1 MGSMKNESGEIKGKK
16 GKVEEG
22 RKGEKEH
29 GHVTQLKEKERK
41 MGKRGRE
48 AKVLTA

>member
-1 MGSMKNESGEIKGKK
+1 MGSMNNESGEIKGKK

-22 RKGEKEH
+22 MKREKEH
-29 GHVTQLKEKERK
+29 GHATQLKEEERK

-48 AKVLTA
+48 AKVQTA